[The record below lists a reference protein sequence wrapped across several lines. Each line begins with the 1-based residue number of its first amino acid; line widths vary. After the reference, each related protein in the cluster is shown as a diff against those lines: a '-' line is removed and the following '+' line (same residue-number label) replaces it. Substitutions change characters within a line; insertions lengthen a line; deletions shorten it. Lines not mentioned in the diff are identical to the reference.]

1 MKYAAM
7 APVFIALAL
16 AAPAN
21 ALAQVSSANLLGN
34 WKGTMSGFFG
44 AKAVEPQPV
53 KFMIEETNG
62 RAFGGISRY
71 ENRDGQPTDVVFN
84 GVIAPDGDGWS
95 KQGSYSAKSSSDSLL
110 VASHSLESVVGSLPN
125 SCTISAGFVSRWS
138 SSGQPLE

>member
-7 APVFIALAL
+7 APALIALAV
-16 AAPAN
+16 ATPST
-21 ALAQVSSANLLGN
+21 ALAQVSSANLLGT

-62 RAFGGISRY
+62 RAFEGISQY

-84 GVIAPDGDGWS
+84 GFIAPDGDGWATNRN
-95 KQGSYSAKSSSDSLL
+95 GYFDLR
-110 VASHSLESVVGSLPN
+110 LEPDGELHVIFRDADPQNGGPITMYGVF
-125 SCTISAGFVSRWS
+125 T
-138 SSGQPLE
+138 Q

>member
-7 APVFIALAL
+7 AQALIALAV
-16 AAPAN
+16 AAPST
-21 ALAQVSSANLLGN
+21 ALAQVSSANLLGT

-62 RAFGGISRY
+62 RAFEGISQY

-84 GVIAPDGDGWS
+84 GFIAPDGDGWATNRNGYFDLRLEPDGELHVIFRNADPQNGGPITMYGVF
-95 KQGSYSAKSSSDSLL
+95 KQ
-110 VASHSLESVVGSLPN
+110 
-125 SCTISAGFVSRWS
+125 
-138 SSGQPLE
+138 